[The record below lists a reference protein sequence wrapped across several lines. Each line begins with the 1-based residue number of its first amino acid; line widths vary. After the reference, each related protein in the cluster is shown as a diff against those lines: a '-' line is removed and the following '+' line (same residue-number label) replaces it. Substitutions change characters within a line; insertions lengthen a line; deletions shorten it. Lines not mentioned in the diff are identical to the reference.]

1 MKKVLLISNNE
12 ICYNARLLK
21 AADFFHNNNFEVTVF
36 NGVTGLASR
45 EIYVDIK
52 KSRPWRIIEND
63 ISKGD
68 FKSKYKWLITSLLH
82 KFIEFSVDNMK
93 LSFWKA
99 YYLNKSLL
107 LRPKLTKERYDFILI
122 HLVDNLP
129 FAVKLKN
136 KNNAQI
142 IYDNQEYFVGQYA
155 AFELEK
161 YNWVKEVQKK
171 YMPEVDLV
179 LATTNVMLE
188 QLRKDHDLK
197 IPSFRVRNVPSIKNT
212 TSRNDIGVDQVAD
225 QLNVLKLVWHGMG
238 VYFDNRRGG
247 HILLRAIAECKENV
261 HLYLQGS
268 LTESQESIYKT
279 YEATLN
285 LEGKVT
291 FLPPAHPD
299 EIVPSLTKFDVGLTA
314 ELPEELNQEL
324 TSSNKLFDY
333 IHAGL
338 AIISS
343 DVLGLAETIDEFN
356 VGLKY
361 EPGNIAEL
369 SNKIDRLAA
378 NRTQLNEFKQ
388 NSKIARSQL
397 FWELDYASILQL
409 LKKEQRA

>member
-1 MKKVLLISNNE
+1 MKKILLISNNE

-21 AADFFHNNNFEVTVF
+21 AADFFHKNGWEVTVF

-45 EIYVDIK
+45 EIYEDIK

-68 FKSKYKWLITSLLH
+68 DKSKFKWLITSLLH
-82 KFIEFSVDNMK
+82 KFIEFSIDKMK
-93 LSFWKA
+93 LPFWKA

-107 LRPKLTKERYDFILI
+107 LRPKLTRVKYDFILI

-129 FAVKLKN
+129 FAIQLKN
-136 KNNAQI
+136 KLNAQV

-155 AFELEK
+155 AFEK
-161 YNWVKEVQKK
+161 DKFNWVKEVQKK
-171 YMPEVDLV
+171 HLAEVDIL
-179 LATTNVMLE
+179 LATTNVMLN

-197 IPSFRVRNVPSIKNT
+197 IPSFRVRNVPSMQT
-212 TSRNDIGVDQVAD
+212 TAVRNDRSSDQEFD
-225 QLNVLKLVWHGMG
+225 HLNVLKLVWHGMG
-238 VYFDNRRGG
+238 IYFNNRRGV
-247 HILLRAIAECKENV
+247 HILLHAIAQCNANV
-261 HLYLQGS
+261 HLYLQGN
-268 LTESQESIYKT
+268 LTETQKSIY
-279 YEATLN
+279 ESCENSLN
-285 LEGKVT
+285 LKGKVT

-299 EIVPSLTKFDVGLTA
+299 QIVPSLTKFDVGLTA

-343 DVLGLAETIDEFN
+343 DVLGLAETIDEFD

-361 EPGNIAEL
+361 EPGNVAEL
-369 SNKIDRLAA
+369 SDKIDQLAA
-378 NRTQLNEFKQ
+378 DRTQLNKFKQ
-388 NSKIARSQL
+388 NSKIASSQL
-397 FWELDYASILQL
+397 FWELDYSGILQL
-409 LKKEQRA
+409 VKKAEEQ

>member
-1 MKKVLLISNNE
+1 MKKILLISNNE

-21 AADFFHNNNFEVTVF
+21 AADFFHKNGCDVTVF

-45 EIYVDIK
+45 EIYEDIK
-52 KSRPWRIIEND
+52 KSRSWRVIEND

-68 FKSKYKWLITSLLH
+68 FKSKLKWLVTGVLH
-82 KFIEFSVDNMK
+82 KLIEFSIDKMK
-93 LSFWKA
+93 LPFWEA

-107 LRPKLTKERYDFILI
+107 LRPKITKEKYDFILI

-129 FAVKLKN
+129 FAVQLKN
-136 KNNAQI
+136 KLNAQI

-155 AFELEK
+155 AFEK
-161 YNWVKEVQKK
+161 GKFNWVKEVQKK
-171 YMPEVDLV
+171 YLPEVDIV
-179 LATTNVMLE
+179 LATTNVMLQ

-197 IPSFRVRNVPSIKNT
+197 IPSFRVRNVPSMQT
-212 TSRNDIGVDQVAD
+212 TAVRNDSNSHQEVNH
-225 QLNVLKLVWHGMG
+225 LNVLKLVWHGMG
-238 VYFDNRRGG
+238 VYFNNSRGV
-247 HILLRAIAECKENV
+247 HILLQAIAQCNENV
-261 HLYLQGS
+261 HLYLQGI
-268 LTESQESIYKT
+268 LTEAQKSIYER
-279 YEATLN
+279 YEEALN

-299 EIVPSLTKFDVGLTA
+299 EIVPSLKKFDVGLTA

-333 IHAGL
+333 IQAGL
-338 AIISS
+338 VIISS
-343 DVLGLAETIDEFN
+343 DVLGLAETIDEFD

-378 NRTQLNEFKQ
+378 DRTQLNKYKQ
-388 NSKIARSQL
+388 NSKIASSQL
-397 FWELDYASILQL
+397 FWELDYRSILQL
-409 LKKEQRA
+409 VKKEAE

>member
-1 MKKVLLISNNE
+1 MKKILVISNNE

-21 AADFFHNNNFEVTVF
+21 AADFFHKNGCDVTVF

-45 EIYVDIK
+45 EIYEDIK
-52 KSRPWRIIEND
+52 KSRSWRVIEND

-68 FKSKYKWLITSLLH
+68 FKSKLKWLVTGVLH
-82 KFIEFSVDNMK
+82 KLIEFSIDKMK
-93 LSFWKA
+93 LPFWEA

-107 LRPKLTKERYDFILI
+107 LRPKITKEKYDFILI

-129 FAVKLKN
+129 FAVQLKN
-136 KNNAQI
+136 KLNAQI

-155 AFELEK
+155 AFEK
-161 YNWVKEVQKK
+161 GKFNWVKEVQKK
-171 YMPEVDLV
+171 YLPEVDIV
-179 LATTNVMLE
+179 LATTNVMLQ

-197 IPSFRVRNVPSIKNT
+197 IPSFRVRNVPSMQT
-212 TSRNDIGVDQVAD
+212 TAVRNDSNSHQEVNH
-225 QLNVLKLVWHGMG
+225 LNVLKLVWHGMG
-238 VYFDNRRGG
+238 VYFNNSRGV
-247 HILLRAIAECKENV
+247 HILLQAIAQCNENV

-268 LTESQESIYKT
+268 LTEAQKSIYER
-279 YEATLN
+279 YEEALN

-299 EIVPSLTKFDVGLTA
+299 EIVPSLKKFDVGLTA

-333 IHAGL
+333 IQAGL
-338 AIISS
+338 VIISS
-343 DVLGLAETIDEFN
+343 DVLGLAETIDEFD

-378 NRTQLNEFKQ
+378 DRTQLNKYKQ
-388 NSKIARSQL
+388 NSKIASSQL
-397 FWELDYASILQL
+397 FWELDYRSILQL
-409 LKKEQRA
+409 VKKEAE